1 MEQSGR
7 SVRIGVVTTNT
18 LPPVYSLPSVCVCG
32 AALDGPRGGDRRAA
46 HRLCGRTVADVL
58 RPDANRTAR
67 RRYLATPRDAGAPS
81 TAIVGADRRT
91 VDDKGARWRKA
102 RRAALAALATVAP
115 VAHHELTAWEGAA
128 SLTLEARDRLRGEL
142 ASMPAP
148 LAYLI
153 RLEASAF
160 DRAQW
165 KKDDRSFMRRA
176 VRDPA
181 GPIASATLS
190 RVWETAT
197 LGTAPTSL
205 LAVVRNAARWLS
217 RGERRTGGA
226 IGGKLDKANVDK
238 AKERSRVAAGRIIDA
253 MPARQRAL
261 IAERLADSPE
271 LLAIAE
277 RIADIQARAVDR
289 DFTNAERLAIFK
301 LRETLA
307 KALAIS

>member
-1 MEQSGR
+1 M
-7 SVRIGVVTTNT
+7 TTNT

-46 HRLCGRTVADVL
+46 HRLCARTIADVL

-81 TAIVGADRRT
+81 TAIMGADRRD
-91 VDDKGARWRKA
+91 VDDKGARLRKA

-115 VAHHELTAWEGAA
+115 VAFHELTQWQGAA
-128 SLTLEARDRLRGEL
+128 SLTVEARERLRSEL
-142 ASMPAP
+142 AAMPAQ

-165 KKDDRSFMRRA
+165 KKDERSFMRRA

-197 LGTAPTSL
+197 LGTAPVSL
-205 LAVVRNAARWLS
+205 LAVVRNAARWLA
-217 RGERRTGGA
+217 RGERRIGGA
-226 IGGKLDKANVDK
+226 IGGKIDSLKIDER
-238 AKERSRVAAGRIIDA
+238 KEQSRVAAGRIIDA
-253 MPARQRAL
+253 MPARQRAM
-261 IAERLADSPE
+261 IAERIADCPALASV
-271 LLAIAE
+271 AE
-277 RIADIQARAVDR
+277 RIADIQARAVGR
-289 DFTNAERLAIFK
+289 DLANAERLAIFK
-301 LRETLA
+301 LRETIA
-307 KALAIS
+307 RALQLT